1 MSSEDNNIDC
11 PNGKSN
17 CPIYQD
23 LQLLKAQVNTLNE
36 QILLDPLTGL
46 FNKRHLLQSLE
57 KEMERT
63 QRSGQPTSLIMFD
76 ADHFK
81 QVNDTYGHSAGDRVL
96 RYIATTI
103 QNETRKLDIPCR
115 YGGEE
120 FAIVLPT
127 TPVVTAIHVAERIRA
142 TLEKA
147 LIAINDQA
155 QEIQITAS
163 LGVSSYQQNNR
174 FGAEDFINRSD
185 QQLYQ
190 AKKSG
195 RNQVCAD
202 TTSRPDSG
210 SVSDAEREA
219 LFNASDNDD

>member
-1 MSSEDNNIDC
+1 M
-11 PNGKSN
+11 
-17 CPIYQD
+17 
-23 LQLLKAQVNTLNE
+23 
-36 QILLDPLTGL
+36 
-46 FNKRHLLQSLE
+46 
-57 KEMERT
+57 
-63 QRSGQPTSLIMFD
+63 
-76 ADHFK
+76 
-81 QVNDTYGHSAGDRVL
+81 
-96 RYIATTI
+96 
-103 QNETRKLDIPCR
+103 
-115 YGGEE
+115 
-120 FAIVLPT
+120 
-127 TPVVTAIHVAERIRA
+127 VTAIHVAERIRA